1 MKSVS
6 HLKKYRINRLI
17 RNVNCKF
24 LSLIFLILCT
34 NTKGKC
40 QFIKVPG
47 DNIQPNNIF
56 ITVAAEPEIVTTL
69 GYVHSAG
76 KNNSANF
83 QLGGSVKLAPLIVSN
98 GAWRANFIMASDWKL
113 SHKWTNTVI
122 ANIYLAHDHNREGTF
137 NGLGFEIRD
146 NPVFSGRHWVKGFD
160 VGWKYT
166 PYTHIKHSVEAK
178 ETFNDRYPDGVTG
191 MEGPK
196 DGWYKNAASRLRVGV
211 TGATRIGRDA
221 ALQISMGSLI
231 VIQKQGILLAF
242 SHAQVP
248 AYLELAYRRNW

>member
-1 MKSVS
+1 MN
-6 HLKKYRINRLI
+6 LFG
-17 RNVNCKF
+17 KF
-24 LSLIFLILCT
+24 SAFIFLILVT

-40 QFIKVPG
+40 QFLKVPG
-47 DNIQPNNIF
+47 QNIQPNNIF
-56 ITVAAEPEIVTTL
+56 ITVAAEPEIVTTI
-69 GYVHSAG
+69 GYVHSVG
-76 KNNSANF
+76 QRNNPVNF

-98 GAWRANFIMASDWKL
+98 GAWRANLLSAADWKL
-113 SHKWTNTVI
+113 GNKWTNTLV
-122 ANIYLAHDHNREGTF
+122 ANIYLVHDRNREGTF

-160 VGWKYT
+160 VGWQYT
-166 PYTHIKHSVEAK
+166 PYTHIKHSAEAK

-196 DGWYKNAASRLRVGV
+196 DGWYKNAASRLRVGI

-221 ALQISMGSLI
+221 ALQISLGSLI
-231 VIQKQGILLAF
+231 NIQKQGILLGF

-248 AYLELAYRRNW
+248 AYLELGYRRYW